1 MTIPISILSGSPR
14 HEPAPPLVPAVPAAM
29 TPAARLPRETEPMR
43 PAAAAR
49 GDAAR
54 VEAQPTWENATLAE
68 INQTLKLASVG
79 VQFEFDRET
88 DTMIARVVDV
98 ETGKLIR
105 QMPSEEVMQLSRA
118 LGKLH
123 DLLVHQEV
131 CRKAQLT
138 DQTQAPAPARWSS
151 PWVTTVA
158 PGQEAGAFRSV
169 KV

>member
-14 HEPAPPLVPAVPAAM
+14 RELVAPLALTVPAV
-29 TPAARLPRETEPMR
+29 TPMAPFSRETEPMR
-43 PAAAAR
+43 QAAVAR
-49 GDAAR
+49 G
-54 VEAQPTWENATLAE
+54 EAPETEPLPTWENATLAE
-68 INQTLKLASVG
+68 INQTLRLASIG
-79 VQFEFDRET
+79 VQFEFDKDT
-88 DTMIARVVDV
+88 DMMIARVVDV

-105 QMPSEEVMQLSRA
+105 QMPSEEVMQLSKA

-123 DLLVHQEV
+123 DLLVHQAV

-151 PWVTTVA
+151 PWVTAVA
-158 PGQEAGAFRSV
+158 SGQDASAFRSV

>member
-14 HEPAPPLVPAVPAAM
+14 REPVVTPAPAVPAAM
-29 TPAARLPRETEPMR
+29 TSTASLPRETEPMR
-43 PAAAAR
+43 QAAGTR
-49 GDAAR
+49 GEASKA
-54 VEAQPTWENATLAE
+54 EAQPTWENATLAE
-68 INQTLKLASVG
+68 INQTLKLASIG
-79 VQFEFDRET
+79 VQFEFDKDT

-105 QMPSEEVMQLSRA
+105 QMPSEEVMQLSKA

-123 DLLVHQEV
+123 DLLVHQAV

-151 PWVTTVA
+151 PWVTAVA
-158 PGQEAGAFRSV
+158 PGQDASAFRSV

>member
-14 HEPAPPLVPAVPAAM
+14 REPVVTPAPAMPAAM
-29 TPAARLPRETEPMR
+29 TPMASLSRETEPMHHT
-43 PAAAAR
+43 AATR
-49 GDAAR
+49 G
-54 VEAQPTWENATLAE
+54 EASKAEPQPTWENVTLAE
-68 INQTLKLASVG
+68 INQTLKLASIG
-79 VQFEFDRET
+79 VQFEFDKDT

-105 QMPSEEVMQLSRA
+105 QMPSEEVMQLSKA

-123 DLLVHQEV
+123 DLLVHQAV

-151 PWVTTVA
+151 PWVTAVA
-158 PGQEAGAFRSV
+158 SGPDAGAFRSV

>member
-14 HEPAPPLVPAVPAAM
+14 REPVAPLVPAVPAAM
-29 TPAARLPRETEPMR
+29 TPAAPFPRETEPVR
-43 PAAAAR
+43 PALAVR
-49 GDAAR
+49 GETAPA
-54 VEAQPTWENATLAE
+54 EPQPTWENATLAE

-123 DLLVHQEV
+123 DLLVHQAV

-151 PWVTTVA
+151 PWGTTVA
-158 PGQEAGAFRSV
+158 PGQEAGIFRSV